1 MNAMRHTVSA
11 ARRRRNT
18 GEKESGS
25 GPRCPGVSS
34 WMAVAGI
41 TWILATPLAAQIG
54 GRPARPVVIPP
65 QGPVR
70 QVIFKNCTSCH
81 GIDDYGFNALDRAG
95 WNAYLDTKHQGLNV
109 TLAGTDRELLL
120 DWLVTKFGS
129 DTKPFPRTYVAR
141 EVTTGFLSDAAGEA
155 LLKRACTSC
164 HDVDRVNNARFTFDR
179 WRVVT
184 VDMRE
189 RGAKLE
195 DEELER
201 LVEWLGRTRGTNDND
216 RQ

>member
-1 MNAMRHTVSA
+1 MRFAIAAFVFVVSVVVSLDA
-11 ARRRRNT
+11 QL
-18 GEKESGS
+18 S
-25 GPRCPGVSS
+25 PR
-34 WMAVAGI
+34 
-41 TWILATPLAAQIG
+41 AT
-54 GRPARPVVIPP
+54 RPQVVPP

-81 GIDDYGFNALDRAG
+81 GIDDYAYNALDRAG
-95 WNAYLDTKHQGLNV
+95 WDAHITAKHREVNV
-109 TLAGTDRELLL
+109 PLAAEDKALLL
-120 DWLVTKFGS
+120 DWLVMRFGPA
-129 DTKPFPRTYVAR
+129 TKPFPRAYVAR
-141 EVTTGFLSDAAGEA
+141 EVTTFFTDGEGEA

-164 HDVDRVNNARFTFDR
+164 HGIDRVNGARFAPER

-201 LVEWLGRTRGTNDND
+201 LVEWLGRTKGTNDSE